1 MTRLHLLAACTLGL
15 CACDPATLSGKT
27 LGAVDGGTIPT
38 DDAGPTDVTSDG
50 GVEPEPEP
58 DPEPPVCPAGSTYY
72 RQRQPL
78 RIELPASREHP
89 LLDQSALGIA
99 LDEYFE
105 PFFGESPNASSIL
118 REPEGSRIRGEREDR
133 VQVELGEVR
142 SERQHRAHLGFFFLS
157 GRRSEYSEHNFAYFR
172 GEQIVRTYSLDP
184 YRRIDPAKVPP
195 GAVWYL
201 EQVRTGHG
209 IYALFSRH
217 RSGFGSGFGVRLG
230 AWGSAG
236 LDDFA
241 GSEGLEVQLVAR
253 GMRPRDGIFRYA
265 RSAEEMLASYELG
278 TEEVPLT
285 LVLSSIP
292 ERCVPDDGVRPWLN
306 LLRANVRFLA
316 LHIDKDGGR
325 APDWFVDVH
334 CEVDGR
340 TIDLPPQ
347 IRSQHFPR
355 AIYRNSYE
363 FVNTNVLETGVRVGE
378 VLACNTS
385 GRNSAG
391 ARIDPAE
398 VRITVPDPST
408 FADGQFRQHGRVR
421 AQNHDTNY
429 ELEYEVTL
437 QEVE

>member
-1 MTRLHLLAACTLGL
+1 MTRFTTFVACLVGL
-15 CACDPATLSGKT
+15 CACDPATLSGTT
-27 LGAVDGGTIPT
+27 LGPDDGGATPT
-38 DDAGPTDVTSDG
+38 DDAGPTDLVADG

-58 DPEPPVCPAGSTYY
+58 EPPVCPEGSTYY

-89 LLDQSALGIA
+89 GLHEGALGVA
-99 LDEYFE
+99 LDENFE
-105 PFFGESPNASSIL
+105 PFFIGSPNESSIL
-118 REPEGSRIRGEREDR
+118 AIPAGSRKRGEREDTITI
-133 VQVELGEVR
+133 QAGEVR

-172 GEQIVRTYSLDP
+172 AEQVVRTFRLDE

-230 AWGSAG
+230 AWGSG
-236 LDDFA
+236 SLDDFA
-241 GSEGLEVQLVAR
+241 GTEGLEAQLEAR
-253 GMRPRDGIFRYA
+253 GMQPRDGIFRYA
-265 RSAEEMLASYELG
+265 RSAEEMLAAYEIG
-278 TEEVPLT
+278 EEVPLT

-292 ERCVPDDGVRPWLN
+292 ERCVPADGVRPWLN
-306 LLRANVRFLA
+306 LLRARVRFLA

-325 APDWFVDVH
+325 APDWFIDVH
-334 CEVDGR
+334 CELDGR
-340 TIDLPPQ
+340 VIDLPPQ
-347 IRSQHFPR
+347 IRNQHFPR
-355 AIYRNSYE
+355 AIVDNSYE
-363 FVNTNVLETGVRVGE
+363 FVNTNVLDTGVRVGE

-385 GRNSAG
+385 GRNSSG

-398 VRITVPDPST
+398 VRLTIPDPST
-408 FADGQFRQHGRVR
+408 FVDGQFRQHGRVR
-421 AQNHDTNY
+421 ARNHDTNY